1 MKTISSITETKV
13 ILSDEGDKRYEYTKV
28 MGKEKGK
35 EILLILLNAS
45 GNSNINTMDT
55 TTNLTVNNLTELG
68 YTTITVWNLFPIIT
82 TKLNSQNII
91 LDDDNFNYLREL
103 IKRKFDTILI
113 GWGNSFSV
121 SKKVNQAKAKV
132 HDILRPHAD
141 ILVKIEDTEKKHTGK
156 SIHPL
161 YAGLYFNHK
170 WELVKYTVPEPE
182 AKTEEI
188 SAETKEKEKE
198 KKEHG
203 EDLAAKPDRKN
214 RQKEKASQGT
224 DSKNQTGSSANE

>member
-13 ILSDEGDKRYEYTKV
+13 VLSDEGDKRYEYTKIL
-28 MGKEKGK
+28 GKEKGK
-35 EILLILLNAS
+35 AILLIMLNAS

-55 TTNLTVNNLTELG
+55 TTNLTVNNLAELG

-82 TKLNSQNII
+82 SKLNSLNII
-91 LDDDNFNYLREL
+91 LDDDNFNYLREI

-141 ILVKIEDTEKKHTGK
+141 ILVRIEDTDKKHTGK

-161 YAGLYFNHK
+161 FAGLYFNHK
-170 WELVKYTVPEPE
+170 WELVKYTLPEPE
-182 AKTEEI
+182 AKTEETP
-188 SAETKEKEKE
+188 AETKEEQKEE
-198 KKEHG
+198 KEHG
-203 EDLAAKPDRKN
+203 ENLAAKPDRKN
-214 RQKEKASQGT
+214 KQKEKASHDADGT
-224 DSKNQTGSSANE
+224 NQTGSTDNE